1 MVSEGISQDAV
12 NAQKH
17 APYIAGD
24 EIAAHTGPE
33 SDTTCLLMEERAVN
47 TGLVNTGLVVGKDL
61 AIDSH
66 SSTHGTASSARSQKD
81 HLPTPPHASAC
92 QI

>member
-1 MVSEGISQDAV
+1 MSEGISQDAV

-24 EIAAHTGPE
+24 ESAAHTGPE
-33 SDTTCLLMEERAVN
+33 SDTTCLLMEEGA
-47 TGLVNTGLVVGKDL
+47 VNTGLVVGKDL

-66 SSTHGTASSARSQKD
+66 SSTHGTASSASSQKD

-92 QI
+92 QT